1 MDLECVAWRR
11 TVCYILLVGRYQSP
25 VLEMTLQRFA
35 RDITCIMPTRTRQTV
50 EPPLP
55 LDKPLTHRPIVRD
68 TVPRNVKDGKAA
80 RLSWS
85 PYPSNKTNLCL

>member
-1 MDLECVAWRR
+1 
-11 TVCYILLVGRYQSP
+11 
-25 VLEMTLQRFA
+25 
-35 RDITCIMPTRTRQTV
+35 MPTRTQTV
-50 EPPLP
+50 EPPLRPLP